1 MNLFFSKSFLL
12 LLVFLQKLCFINGCA
27 YGVANIKS
35 HIPIILDL
43 NDHNYYA
50 WRELFLTPT
59 GNDDAAWQKRDG
71 LVKLWIYGTLAQ
83 PLFRSSFKPG
93 GMARDVWLRIE
104 NQFRNNKEARAIQFD
119 NELRTSEKG
128 DQTIQQ
134 YCQKIKSLADLL
146 SNVDAPVNERTL
158 VMYLLNGLNEKYVNI
173 INIIKH
179 KDPFPTFDNVR
190 SMLDMEESR
199 LNKPRRATASHMDMS
214 SSSTVLVATE
224 TQPQQTRNQPRN
236 NNNYRGKKNNRFRGN
251 RGNFNN
257 FLPQYPIWMPPNF
270 WRGQYKAWP
279 QKFANWKLQHI
290 VDPLLLQLKLSKRI
304 WQRFSQHSFH
314 KHIQLRCCLIS
325 QVVVGTWIP
334 ALQRISRLI
343 QVYSILILNIISS
356 SCSWLLSETVLN
368 FLSLLLVQ
376 PLSLLKLDLCP

>member
-1 MNLFFSKSFLL
+1 MTT
-12 LLVFLQKLCFINGCA
+12 QHG
-27 YGVANIKS
+27 
-35 HIPIILDL
+35 
-43 NDHNYYA
+43 
-50 WRELFLTPT
+50 
-59 GNDDAAWQKRDG
+59 
-71 LVKLWIYGTLAQ
+71 
-83 PLFRSSFKPG
+83 
-93 GMARDVWLRIE
+93 
-104 NQFRNNKEARAIQFD
+104 RNE
-119 NELRTSEKG
+119 TG

-224 TQPQQTRNQPRN
+224 TQPQQTRNQPQRN

-257 FLPQYPIWMPPNF
+257 FLPQYPIWMPPTF
-270 WRGQYKAWP
+270 WRGQYNAWP

-304 WQRFSQHSFH
+304 
-314 KHIQLRCCLIS
+314 
-325 QVVVGTWIP
+325 
-334 ALQRISRLI
+334 
-343 QVYSILILNIISS
+343 
-356 SCSWLLSETVLN
+356 
-368 FLSLLLVQ
+368 
-376 PLSLLKLDLCP
+376 